1 MSKLVTGTAAI
12 VVAVVVMLYG
22 QPAATSHASAFPPDA
37 SLWRVSMGPNPGG
50 KSATQLAPP
59 VARDPLAWHTEP
71 TSAAGTND
79 EAEYRQ
85 ERRACESLAGDARNH
100 CVEYAKLRY
109 GRS

>member
-1 MSKLVTGTAAI
+1 MSRFVTGAAAV
-12 VVAVVVMLYG
+12 VVAVMMLHG
-22 QPAATSHASAFPPDA
+22 QRTATSQPSAFLQETI
-37 SLWRVSMGPNPGG
+37 SSRVSMSPGPGG
-50 KSATQLAPP
+50 EPGTQWWAQ
-59 VARDPLAWHTEP
+59 
-71 TSAAGTND
+71 AASISSNDD

>member
-1 MSKLVTGTAAI
+1 MSKLATGTATV
-12 VVAVVVMLYG
+12 VVAVMMLHG
-22 QPAATSHASAFPPDA
+22 QRAATSQPPSFFLQR
-37 SLWRVSMGPNPGG
+37 SLWQVSMGPDPGG
-50 KSATQLAPP
+50 KSGTQLGPTAPRDP
-59 VARDPLAWHTEP
+59 VAWWTRPP
-71 TSAAGTND
+71 SAFGNDD

>member
-1 MSKLVTGTAAI
+1 MSKLATGTAA
-12 VVAVVVMLYG
+12 VAIAVMMLHG
-22 QPAATSHASAFPPDA
+22 QRTASSQPSPLFPETSI
-37 SLWRVSMGPNPGG
+37 WRVSMGPDPGG
-50 KSATQLAPP
+50 KSGTQLAPAP
-59 VARDPLAWHTEP
+59 SEHIAWW
-71 TSAAGTND
+71 TSASASSNDD